1 MGNKLKYKRI
11 PHIKGQGISAYDPRV
26 FKAMSLTYATSP
38 MGADHTAGA
47 AIAGRN
53 ARADRDYGDIYE
65 MENKEELS
73 FELQIYTAILD
84 SMGCCYFIG
93 PSYENMELIANAIN
107 AMHDTQLTREDVI
120 NLGKQ
125 IIKTEISFNEK
136 AGITQE
142 MNDVPEFMKNEA
154 SPPTNLKFEFS
165 KEVLKNF
172 WKKLDD

>member
-1 MGNKLKYKRI
+1 
-11 PHIKGQGISAYDPRV
+11 
-26 FKAMSLTYATSP
+26 
-38 MGADHTAGA
+38 
-47 AIAGRN
+47 
-53 ARADRDYGDIYE
+53 